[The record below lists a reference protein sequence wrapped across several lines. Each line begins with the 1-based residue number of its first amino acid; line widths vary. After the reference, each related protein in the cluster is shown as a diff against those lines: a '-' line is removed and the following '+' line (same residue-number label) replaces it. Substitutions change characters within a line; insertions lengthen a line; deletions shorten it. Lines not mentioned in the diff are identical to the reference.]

1 MFLYLWVTIFTQGI
15 GMCPFHVKVF
25 LVILLENLELYS

>member
-1 MFLYLWVTIFTQGI
+1 MKPGAPGGTQGI

-25 LVILLENLELYS
+25 LVILLENVELYS